1 MAQSLVCLFALGFF
15 VSFYFGLLSQIIQL
29 SHDLPFQLCIVSVLV
44 YLSWT
49 SHSQPFAPPLKLTA
63 SINVSKRDFKDFK
76 QIQAEIDTHKIG
88 LHGMPRSLLKWQ
100 A

>member
-1 MAQSLVCLFALGFF
+1 MTSLPGHQHLVLTLGF
-15 VSFYFGLLSQIIQL
+15 
-29 SHDLPFQLCIVSVLV
+29 
-44 YLSWT
+44 YLSWP

-63 SINVSKRDFKDFK
+63 SINVSKRDFKGFK